1 MAGRR
6 SAVIIGVDN
15 SVLDAGLPPLRYAEK
30 DARSVRDVLCDPE
43 VGTFDPAE
51 VSLHL
56 GPDATVDRIKASL
69 SRAVRESDE
78 EDVVLVYFA
87 GHTMTPGW
95 SHDTDVY
102 LVTADL
108 DERALSRNPDAGLR
122 MANLKRDVLGRCRGT
137 ALLILDCC
145 RAGSLLANPHHNIDM
160 ISHEGRPEA
169 RYSALMA
176 STRDGFT
183 REDAE
188 RGHGVLTHHV
198 LAGLRGQA
206 MDRRGQVTF
215 QAMSNYVLE
224 QGLDPAPGV
233 VTKSWGGTTVLTRP
247 GDDLSA
253 IGRPT
258 LTSMP
263 DGVILGHLGN
273 PLDRHSDDILALID
287 RISRFA
293 REPQASSVF
302 PDGGERVEY
311 LRAAMSADSVALL
324 EYTATGVQKID
335 ATPRFD
341 YEHLQHFLR
350 PPEDEFVPS
359 NPVWFGHTVHYD
371 GLSLFC
377 APVTRAADKV
387 LFLVVVNPRPELAA
401 IGQPLAKVLETVW
414 RSDFAAHPLEA
425 ETLVLTALRQ
435 TCGRLPTALY
445 ERCFQLYQE
454 ILRKL
459 SIVFQPI
466 VTIGPTVH
474 QVGVHS
480 YEALARRSLVDQ
492 SAPAAMLEV
501 AHTWGDS
508 FVIER
513 DRIITEMALLAY
525 ARAHTDGP
533 WDVPK
538 PVSVN
543 VSVRSLLSDSYV
555 ATLREAIAAANLD
568 PSAVTLEISEGD
580 PIEPRSDEQWP
591 DEPHAHFHN
600 RLVVIARD
608 VGVAFAVDDFGS
620 GYASTSRMAELPL
633 TQIKVDRAVLHHR
646 TALHELDFIVSVA
659 RDAVDRGETH
669 APRVVIVEGVDA
681 ESPVSLRQIYE
692 YKIRHVQGYITGEPA
707 AATLR
712 RMKVEN
718 RKEIADRVSGDDDQR
733 AIELARGGPAGG
745 RASLRRGA

>member
-6 SAVIIGVDN
+6 SAVIIGVDE
-15 SVLDAGLPPLRYAEK
+15 SALDAGLPSLRNAEK

-43 VGTFDPAE
+43 IGTFDPAD
-51 VSLHL
+51 VALHL
-56 GPDATVDRIKASL
+56 GPDATVDAVKASL
-69 SRAVRESDE
+69 SRAVRESDVD
-78 EDVVLVYFA
+78 DVLLVYFA
-87 GHTMTPGW
+87 GHTMAPEW

-102 LVTADL
+102 LVTSDL
-108 DERALSRNPDAGLR
+108 DDRALSQNPDAGLR
-122 MANLKRDVLGRCRGT
+122 MAYLKRDVLGRCRGT

-145 RAGSLLANPHHNIDM
+145 RAGSLLATPGQRIDL

-176 STRDGFT
+176 STHDRPGALS
-183 REDAE
+183 R
-188 RGHGVLTHHV
+188 HV

-224 QGLDPAPGV
+224 QDLSPAPGV

-247 GDDLSA
+247 GDDVSETD
-253 IGRPT
+253 RPA

-263 DGVILGHLGN
+263 DGVILERLEN
-273 PLDRHSDDILALID
+273 PLDRYADDILALID

-293 REPQASSVF
+293 AEPQASSVS

-311 LRAAMSADSVALL
+311 LRAAMGADSVALL
-324 EYTATGVQKID
+324 EYTATGVVTID
-335 ATPRFD
+335 GTSRFD
-341 YEHLQHFLR
+341 RERLQHFLR
-350 PPEDEFVPS
+350 PPEDEFIPS
-359 NPVWFGHTVHYD
+359 NPVWFGHTVQYD
-371 GLSLFC
+371 GLTLFC
-377 APVTRAADKV
+377 APITRA
-387 LFLVVVNPRPELAA
+387 LFLVVVDPRPELAA

-445 ERCFQLYQE
+445 QRCFQLYQE
-454 ILRKL
+454 ILRTL

-466 VTIGPTVH
+466 VTIGPTWH

-480 YEALARRSLVDQ
+480 YEALARRSLADQ
-492 SAPAAMLEV
+492 SAPGAMLQV
-501 AHTWGDS
+501 AHTWGDR

-513 DRIITEMALLAY
+513 DKIITEKALLAY

-543 VSVRSLLSDSYV
+543 VSVRSLLSDSYI
-555 ATLREAIAAANLD
+555 ATLRAAIAAANLE

-600 RLVVIARD
+600 RLAAIARD

-646 TALHELDFIVSVA
+646 TALQELDFIVSVA
-659 RDAVDRGETH
+659 RDAHDRGETH

-681 ESPVSLRQIYE
+681 ESPVTLRQIHE
-692 YKIRHVQGYITGEPA
+692 NKIRHVQGYITGQPA

-712 RMKVEN
+712 QMALET
-718 RKEIADRVSGDDDQR
+718 RKEIADRVSGDDDSR

-745 RASLRRGA
+745 RASLRKGA